1 MKKIIAVI
9 ILLSLFIPEQCKA
22 MTSIERENIYNV
34 TMKQDLLCL
43 FMAYPEY
50 IADIETDADGRVYVV
65 MKSGRKLLYD
75 DKRQKSPAEKLSN
88 PDLQDML
95 EQIYPLSPAGS
106 VMKENFDP
114 GRCRV
119 YGLFSE
125 VYGSS
130 KKSIESNLVNLNLG
144 YSNYRFNSSNKAA
157 ESFKAAMNEL
167 IPLAKNNST
176 IRNCLFP
183 CSGTYNYRIIAGTN
197 QLSPHSYGIAIDMA
211 VNKKDYWRW
220 ASKADGDKRLSSY
233 PSEISEVFEKNNF
246 IWGGKW
252 SHFDIMHFEYRP
264 EIILKAR
271 YFSNK
276 QNTDKPWYEG
286 IPLNDTVIRNSV
298 DKINKALKKAEV
310 PAAANISKDE
320 AVNDIKLIF
329 INRNKALLSGD
340 SEFIDSIYDRGT
352 QYGNWA
358 YEYEIRKMKYIRNWA
373 EKQGVKFTE
382 INPKVVIKKITGN
395 NNNYSVYLLCS
406 TEYKYIYEDQ
416 PDIENSSRIGTYH
429 ILNLV
434 NRDGNWV
441 IIKEW
446 YKDPFGDSLNL
457 DNIKV
462 NSIKEYIMAQGTRDF
477 SSLSRRRIDAVDYAD
492 KYCGAASEEKYEFKY
507 NNKYRDYNVMG
518 GDCANFAS
526 QVLYEGGKFRKNSA
540 WNYDG
545 RGATGAWLNA
555 DSFKNYMISSGR
567 ASLIAY
573 GNYDKV
579 YKASFKLMPGDFI
592 AYEKKGD
599 INHISVVTG
608 ADSKGYTLV
617 TCHNSDRNNVPW
629 DLGWSNKDIRFWLI
643 RVHY

>member
-1 MKKIIAVI
+1 MKKIIIA
-9 ILLSLFIPEQCKA
+9 ILLLSFFIFTDNKVIASTE
-22 MTSIERENIYNV
+22 SNDLYNA

-43 FMAYPEY
+43 FMAYPEN
-50 IADIETDADGRVYVV
+50 IADIEAEADGRVYVV
-65 MKSGRKLLYD
+65 MKSGKKIVYD
-75 DKRQKSPAEKLSN
+75 DKKQKTFAEKLSS

-95 EQIYPLSPAGS
+95 EQIYPLNHVNC

-119 YGLFSE
+119 YELFSE
-125 VYGSS
+125 VYGASR
-130 KKSIESNLVNLNLG
+130 KTIESNLVSLNSG
-144 YSNYRFNSSNKAA
+144 YSFNGRNKAA
-157 ESFKAAMNEL
+157 ESLKAVMNQL
-167 IPLAKNNST
+167 IPMAQHNNT
-176 IRNCLFP
+176 ISNCLFP
-183 CSGTYNYRIIAGTN
+183 ISGTYNYRIIAGTN
-197 QLSPHSYGIAIDMA
+197 QLSPHSYGIAIDLA
-211 VNKKDYWRW
+211 VNNKDYWRW
-220 ASKADGDKRLSSY
+220 ASKAEGDKRISTY
-233 PSEISEVFEKNNF
+233 PAEIAEVFEKNNF
-246 IWGGKW
+246 IWGAKW
-252 SHFDIMHFEYRP
+252 SHFDIMHYEYRP

-276 QNTDKPWYEG
+276 QNKDKPWYEG
-286 IPLNDTVIRNSV
+286 VPLNDALIVKFI
-298 DKINKALKKAEV
+298 DKINKALKTEV
-310 PAAANISKDE
+310 LSTAAGISKDE

-329 INRNKALLSGD
+329 INRNKALLTGD
-340 SEFIDSIYDRGT
+340 SEFMDSVYDRET

-382 INPKVVIKKITGN
+382 INPLVVIKKITGN
-395 NNNYSVYLLCS
+395 NNNYSIYLQCS

-416 PDIENSSRIGTYH
+416 PDAENSSRIGTYH

-434 NRDGNWV
+434 NRDGNWA

-462 NSIKEYIMAQGTRDF
+462 NSIKEYIMTQNPKDF
-477 SSLSRRRIDAVDYAD
+477 TGLNSRRADAAVYAK
-492 KYCGAASEEKYEFKY
+492 KYCGAASEEQYGFKY
-507 NNKYRDYNVMG
+507 NNNYRDYNLEG

-526 QVLYEGGKFRKNSA
+526 QILFEGGKFKKNSV
-540 WNYDG
+540 WNYDSG
-545 RGATGAWLNA
+545 DATAAWLNA
-555 DSFKNYMISSGR
+555 DSFKNYMLNSGR

-579 YKASFKLMPGDFI
+579 YKASFKLLPGDFI

-608 ADSKGYTLV
+608 ADSKGYALV

-629 DLGWSNKDIRFWLI
+629 DLGWSNKNIRFWLV